1 MKKSGRQTPSTANA
15 GNNSWAEQE
24 EAFFGW
30 SCNTGSVLNENDC
43 AASHGVGAVRMRDE
57 NEGKKSTLA
66 ASKKISSGAINAFR
80 NVAKAGVRQLSTKA
94 SAWSQYPGPD
104 PKGQGQQQPKHSP
117 SLAPPVLAPGSRDTG
132 YSNRGTSLG
141 PPSPYNLAGSDTP
154 LTKLPPLP
162 YLPPFSS
169 LSNLATR
176 VIKNCTNVMPI
187 CVVCGAVAP
196 TRYQFH
202 PFFPKEIA
210 CVSHSDIGKC
220 NACGRFEPLENFF
233 TSSHPLFIDLE
244 DNHRKICPACFR
256 SVILDSQDVFPL
268 WLSVVH
274 FLDDQLHLFRD
285 VPVKSQMENIP
296 ILIVGQNGLN
306 DPSVRG
312 SDHGANTRGL
322 CMYEYTFHPLGGH
335 LKDYLNNYRRSHK
348 STNRASE
355 PVSSVLNMVT
365 KGLVSSNVTAI
376 LCLKG
381 LPRDLTGSILAH
393 EATHAWFKLHPQYDP
408 NRAMPPQVEEGCCQL
423 MAYLFLTHLQE
434 VNNDRDAP
442 DFEQD
447 GQPTDKKLRQY
458 FRYSIETDTS
468 DIYGEGFRLAAASYA
483 KIGNVSA
490 FLEHVATHQSF
501 PLL

>member
-1 MKKSGRQTPSTANA
+1 MKKAARQAPSTTNS

-30 SCNTGSVLNENDC
+30 SGNTGNVWNENGC
-43 AASHGVGAVRMRDE
+43 VAGGRDDSD
-57 NEGKKSTLA
+57 GKKSPST
-66 ASKKISSGAINAFR
+66 ASKKISSGAISAFR
-80 NVAKAGVRQLSTKA
+80 NVAKVGVRHLTTKA
-94 SAWSQYPGPD
+94 STWSQYPGLD
-104 PKGQGQQQPKHSP
+104 SKRQGQESKHSP
-117 SLAPPVLAPGSRDTG
+117 SEAAPIAPCVPRNTRSIDHGS
-132 YSNRGTSLG
+132 SLG
-141 PPSPYNLAGSDTP
+141 ALIPSSLLGTDKPLSKPP
-154 LTKLPPLP
+154 PPL

-176 VIKNCTNVMPI
+176 VLKNCTSVVPH

-210 CVSHSDIGKC
+210 CFSHSNIGKC
-220 NACGRFEPLENFF
+220 NSCGRFEPLENFF

-244 DNHRKICPACFR
+244 DNQRKICPACFR
-256 SVILDSQDVFPL
+256 SVILDAQDVFPL
-268 WLSVVH
+268 WLSVVN
-274 FLDDQLHLFRD
+274 FLDNQLHLFTD

-296 ILIVGQNGLN
+296 ILIVGHNGLN

-335 LKDYLNNYRRSHK
+335 LKEYLNSYRRSQK

-355 PVSSVLNMVT
+355 AVSSVLNMVT

-408 NRAMPPQVEEGCCQL
+408 NRTMPLQVEEGCCQL
-423 MAYLFLTHLQE
+423 MAYLFLTHVQE

-442 DFEQD
+442 DVEQD

-483 KIGNVSA
+483 KIGNVAA
-490 FLEHVATHQSF
+490 FLDHVATHQSF